1 MRLHMDLTAAEA
13 QALFARALAGIQ
25 QADEELAMLEH
36 CPPRAR
42 DFVYGPGALESMR
55 GVRDDLVT
63 LLSDI
68 NAALEAAY
76 LREGTPHG
84 TETIQ

>member
-13 QALFARALAGIQ
+13 QALFARTLSGIQ
-25 QADEELAMLEH
+25 QADDELAMLEH

-42 DFVYGPGALESMR
+42 DFVYGPGALEGMR
-55 GVRDDLVT
+55 GVRDDMVD
-63 LLSDI
+63 LLSAAA
-68 NAALEAAY
+68 AALDAAY
-76 LREGTPHG
+76 LREGNHHG